1 MRGRV
6 PPAASMPAW
15 AGRLIDLR
23 RGMPLGMATA
33 IADAIAEVRA
43 SGTSLLGEV
52 ANTLESYELLVAS
65 PLSACV
71 FHELL
76 GFNVADPAAMI
87 ADAQRRLGELTPIA
101 RLRPSVVAHA
111 PYSVSPEL
119 FAAIASA
126 SRDRVM
132 SIHVGESEDEV
143 RFLRDGAGAWRVLLD
158 HLHAW
163 NPGWTPPGCGPV
175 EYLDRL
181 GLIND
186 RLLAVHAVQLEDHEL
201 DRLAAARATV
211 VTCPRSNRWTG
222 AGSPPIERFYA
233 SGVRV
238 AIGTDSLA
246 SADDLSV
253 FSELREA
260 RAAAPGVAASRLL
273 ESATRSGAAALGFG
287 EELGTIERGKRAEL
301 IAVRIPEEVADV
313 EEYLLSGVR
322 CDQIRWLEP
331 D

>member
-1 MRGRV
+1 
-6 PPAASMPAW
+6 MPAW
-15 AGRLIDLR
+15 TARLIDLR
-23 RGMPLGMATA
+23 RGMASGGAAA
-33 IADAIAEVRA
+33 IADAIAEVGA

-52 ANTLESYELLVAS
+52 ANTLESYELLADS
-65 PLSACV
+65 SLSACV

-76 GFNVADPAAMI
+76 GFNVADPAAMV
-87 ADAQRRLGELTPIA
+87 ADAQRRLGELTPNP
-101 RLRPSVVAHA
+101 RLRPSIVAHA
-111 PYSVSPEL
+111 PYSVSPQL

-126 SRDRVM
+126 SCERVM
-132 SIHVGESEDEV
+132 SIHVGESDDEM
-143 RFLRDGAGAWRVLLD
+143 RFLREGAGAWRALLD
-158 HLHAW
+158 DLHAW

-186 RLLAVHAVQLEDHEL
+186 RLLAVHAVQLDDREL
-201 DRLAAARATV
+201 DRLAAAGATV

-222 AGSPPIERFYA
+222 AGTPPIERFYA

-273 ESATRSGAAALGFG
+273 ESATRSGAAALRFG

-301 IAVRIPEEVADV
+301 IAVRIPEELGDV
-313 EEYLLSGVR
+313 EEYLLSGIGR
-322 CDQIRWLEP
+322 DSIRWLEP
-331 D
+331 G